1 MMKILFVWLSM
12 LIGFHAVAQNNQNIV
27 GKWKTVDDE
36 TGEAKSIVEVF
47 QKADGKYYGKI
58 SKLLIKPEND
68 KCVQCKDD
76 RKNQPLL
83 GLEVIRGITKKG
95 DEFSG
100 GTITDPKNGKTYK
113 CTITREGNKLLVR
126 GYVGFSLI
134 GRTQTWQL
142 TN

>member
-12 LIGFHAVAQNNQNIV
+12 LIGFHTVAQNNQNIV

-68 KCVQCKDD
+68 KCIQCKDD

-83 GLEVIRGITKKG
+83 GLEIIRGIIKNG

-100 GTITDPKNGKTYK
+100 GTITDPKNGKSYK
-113 CTITREGNKLLVR
+113 CIITRQGDKLLVR
-126 GYVGFSLI
+126 GYIGFSLI

-142 TN
+142 VN